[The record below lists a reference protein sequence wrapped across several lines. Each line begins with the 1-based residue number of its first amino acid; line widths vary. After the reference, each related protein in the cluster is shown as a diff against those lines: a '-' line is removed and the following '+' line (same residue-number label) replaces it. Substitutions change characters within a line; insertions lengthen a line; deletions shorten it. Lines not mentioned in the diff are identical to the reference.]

1 MLKHSISFLPTKD
14 NTMSNFTSDN
24 STVWSLPV
32 VVDFAVQT
40 VAPILNGTTSNDSTA
55 TVENMTDT
63 VGATNASAAED
74 GEEEEVSVTT
84 WSLIYVTALVS
95 LVQGLV
101 FYAFFL
107 HQRKKEAAKESYDLY
122 EPRQHTRKHRSPEP
136 YSPTTTAVKS
146 WWRAA
151 LFVDQDELLRCVG
164 LDSYMFLR
172 FLRLSARLCGVGTC
186 LALVLIPVFA
196 TGDGTGNHTL
206 QFNQLTLARV
216 EAGSNRL
223 WAAVIAWFIFVGFTL
238 WSFHEEWKLYSKN
251 RYAFLARGDVDMQ
264 REYRYAVRVEQ
275 IPSKYRSDQALYDYF
290 DRLFPGQVQQATVF
304 VETPELNKLIHERQ
318 HNIELLEKAVAFVY
332 AKPEKPRP
340 LIKVKKDDD
349 GACGGQK
356 IDAIEHHEAEIA
368 RLNAAVDQERA
379 SFLRALPVVSKQS
392 VTTASSKNA
401 DTSSGGDAIGS
412 SDGADG
418 KEIPFKGSGKGV
430 ELALYPD
437 PSAGAEK
444 MESVDL
450 DEKEYGRDAN
460 DAELE
465 DIVVKYTSS
474 AHVTFTSLRS
484 KQAAIQ
490 CELTGNPDS
499 MVVVAAPDPKAVLWN
514 NVGVPLPQQKVFQ
527 IQAAVLFTVGI
538 LFWAFPVAFV
548 TAIANLNGILKGLG
562 LPQADPNQ
570 AWYGLISGL
579 LPVIFLAI
587 LMAVLY
593 MTIVA
598 AATFFVRYKSAAE
611 VDAYSLYWHQ
621 LFQFAYVAAKN
632 HFGFLQLF
640 SCSFFTVLTSITIYL
655 LIQELVADFDWRKC
669 FRPN

>member
-1 MLKHSISFLPTKD
+1 
-14 NTMSNFTSDN
+14 MSNFTSDN
-24 STVWSLPV
+24 NNTVWSLPV

-40 VAPILNGTTSNDSTA
+40 VAPIWNGPSNDST

-63 VGATNASAAED
+63 VGFTADASEQSED
-74 GEEEEVSVTT
+74 DADEVTVTT

-107 HQRKKEAAKESYDLY
+107 HQRKKEAAKESFDLY

-136 YSPTTTAVKS
+136 YSPNTTTANKS

-151 LFVDQDELLRCVG
+151 LDVEQDELLRCVG

-186 LALVLIPVFA
+186 LAVVLIPVFA
-196 TGDGTGNHTL
+196 TGDEAGNHTL

-216 EAGSNRL
+216 EAGSDRL
-223 WAAVIAWFIFVGFTL
+223 WAALIAWFIFVGFTL
-238 WSFHEEWKLYSKN
+238 WYFHAEWKLYSKN

-304 VETPELNKLIHERQ
+304 VETPELNKLIQERQ
-318 HNIELLEKAVAFVY
+318 HNIELLEKAVAFVH

-340 LIKVKKDDD
+340 LIKVKKDED
-349 GACGGQK
+349 GVCGGQK
-356 IDAIEHHEAEIA
+356 IDAIEHHEAEVA
-368 RLNAAVDQERA
+368 RLNAAVDQARA
-379 SFLRALPVVSKQS
+379 TFLRALPVVSKQS

-401 DTSSGGDAIGS
+401 DTSSVGDAIGS
-412 SDGADG
+412 NGDATGE
-418 KEIPFKGSGKGV
+418 EIPFKGSGKGI
-430 ELALYPD
+430 ELALHPD
-437 PSAGAEK
+437 PSTSADK

-450 DEKEYGRDAN
+450 DEKEYGRGAN
-460 DAELE
+460 DAEQKE
-465 DIVVKYTSS
+465 IVVKYTSS

-514 NVGVPLPQQKVFQ
+514 NVGVSLPQQKVFQ

-562 LPQADPNQ
+562 LPQANPNQ

-593 MTIVA
+593 TTIVA

-621 LFQFAYVAAKN
+621 LFQFAYVVASFAL
-632 HFGFLQLF
+632 FIMQLLF
-640 SCSFFTVLTSITIYL
+640 CSFFTVPTFTI
-655 LIQELVADFDWRKC
+655 ISCKFQELVVDFDWWQC